1 MIEYSLKMTG
11 KPLKEKF
18 RVFLA
23 EDNQD
28 WISELSKMIEEIG
41 GVLVETATTLESAI
55 EIMSKLEELKIDLII
70 LGGSLDES
78 YQPGGPDSLAILILL
93 LREQIQNP
101 SLNKIKTVAFSGDVL
116 SKLDEHVDRAVP
128 KWRYEELA
136 PTILALMAGEKV

>member
-1 MIEYSLKMTG
+1 MTEHQ
-11 KPLKEKF
+11 EKF

-28 WISELSKMIEEIG
+28 WISELSKMIDEIG
-41 GVLVETATTLESAI
+41 GILVETATTLESAI
-55 EIMSKLEELKIDLII
+55 AVMSRLEELKIDLII
-70 LGGSLDES
+70 LGGSLDEG

-116 SKLDEHVDRAVP
+116 TRLSEHVDKDVP

-136 PTILALMAGEKV
+136 PAIIELMSRKQ

>member
-1 MIEYSLKMTG
+1 MTEHQ
-11 KPLKEKF
+11 KKF

-28 WISELSKMIEEIG
+28 WISELSKKIDEIG
-41 GVLVETATTLESAI
+41 GILVETATTLESAI

-70 LGGSLDES
+70 LGGSLDEG

-101 SLNKIKTVAFSGDVL
+101 GLNKIKTVAFSDDVQTRL
-116 SKLDEHVDRAVP
+116 GEYVDKDVP

-136 PTILALMAGEKV
+136 PAILELMSREE